1 MIALFG
7 RQVVQIVF
15 YDYTETTV
23 LPEQEVRYRNI
34 TLKIKRV
41 TGDWARSEEAR
52 LRASEQRIESP

>member
-1 MIALFG
+1 M
-7 RQVVQIVF
+7 QIVF

-34 TLKIKRV
+34 TLKIKCV

-52 LRASEQRIESP
+52 LRASEQRVESP

>member
-23 LPEQEVRYRNI
+23 LLEQEVRYRNI
-34 TLKIKRV
+34 TLKIKCV

-52 LRASEQRIESP
+52 LRASEQRVESP